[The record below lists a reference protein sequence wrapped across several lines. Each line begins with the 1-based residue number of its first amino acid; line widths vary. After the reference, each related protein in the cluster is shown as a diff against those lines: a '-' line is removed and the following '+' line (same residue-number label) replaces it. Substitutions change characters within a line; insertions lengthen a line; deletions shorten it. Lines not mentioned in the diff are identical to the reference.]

1 MSRSAKNKHPV
12 PMPAHH
18 IFSVL
23 KSRSAMV
30 IKTTPAII
38 DNVFVMIVV
47 L

>member
-1 MSRSAKNKHPV
+1 MSRREKSKHPV

-18 IFSVL
+18 ILSVL

-30 IKTTPAII
+30 IKTTPAMI

-47 L
+47 V